1 VNQFGAGRAVYIG
14 ALGDGQLY
22 DVLANWLLDTT
33 GIQNTFTTP
42 PGVEVSQRMQG
53 DKTLHFVLNHQ
64 DTPQTI
70 HLENHF
76 TNLLSKQPLQGD
88 VQLEPFDVFILE

>member
-22 DVLANWLLDTT
+22 DVLANWLLDPTS
-33 GIQNTFTTP
+33 IQNTFTIP
-42 PGVEVSQRMQG
+42 PGVEVSQRTQG
-53 DKTLHFVLNHQ
+53 DKTLHFVLNHK

-76 TNLLSKQPLQGD
+76 TNLLSRQPFEGD
-88 VQLEPFDVFILE
+88 VQLQPFDVLILE